1 MVHESYSRNAA
12 GDGADGRNFEE
23 AARAHLKSLEDAG
36 ETPEQI
42 VSQLSD
48 VAISYANEGLQD
60 EASALREIIRQYQ
73 MRWSGN
79 GPGATSGPN

>member
-1 MVHESYSRNAA
+1 MVHESFFREAA
-12 GDGADGRNFEE
+12 KEHVRGSSFAA

-48 VAISYANEGLQD
+48 VAASYANEGLPD
-60 EASALREIIRQYQ
+60 EANTLREIIRLYQ
-73 MRWSGN
+73 LRWTKDRAR
-79 GPGATSGPN
+79 PT